1 MNKQKQ
7 KQEAIQRMQI
17 LDLFNEAIQEFKE
30 HDVVSISE
38 NGTLFWLTDKQK
50 QYVRNF
56 ENAYNALVYHVIHNY
71 TEYGEMLSFLF
82 VSKYSNEWNDDK
94 QDLQNN
100 CPMVYVENLDEPMF
114 SEFGSIVIEPHY
126 GGVIRTA

>member
-56 ENAYNALVYHVIHNY
+56 ENTYNALVYHVIHNY

-82 VSKYSNEWNDDK
+82 VSKYSNEWDEDK
-94 QDLQNN
+94 QDLKNN